1 MGVSVRIRR
10 TDTPIH
16 QARRPTR
23 GPERAARGPDGSGL
37 LACHLANVDLSS
49 PGRAIL
55 RANCGTRNTTAD
67 GRSKDR
73 MGTMLESWSVAFL
86 AAGGA
91 SEAQGGCA
99 RAGRAP
105 GACRPPA
112 EGKIQMFEHLDRGG
126 TMPGERAP

>member
-1 MGVSVRIRR
+1 
-10 TDTPIH
+10 
-16 QARRPTR
+16 
-23 GPERAARGPDGSGL
+23 
-37 LACHLANVDLSS
+37 
-49 PGRAIL
+49 
-55 RANCGTRNTTAD
+55 
-67 GRSKDR
+67 

-126 TMPGERAP
+126 TMPVNVHPADAKAQDYVGLVLPGGVANPRSAAYCPGGCRLR